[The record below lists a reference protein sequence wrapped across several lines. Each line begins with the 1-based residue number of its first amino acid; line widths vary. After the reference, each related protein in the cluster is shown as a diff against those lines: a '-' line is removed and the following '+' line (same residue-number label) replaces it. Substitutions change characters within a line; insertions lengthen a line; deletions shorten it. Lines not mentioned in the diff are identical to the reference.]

1 MPRVNFAALPLAVRQ
16 GAVVAFPTDTVPA
29 LAVLPPY
36 RDRLYQLKQRDPNK
50 PLILMGATAAELAD
64 YVDWEAF
71 PAALWDTILP
81 HWPGPLTVVL
91 PANPRGQA
99 CNPGQD
105 TLGLRIPNQAIA
117 RRVLQQ
123 TGPLLTTSANRSG
136 EPPAL
141 SLAEIEVLFPA
152 VVVGTADGPGSGQPS
167 TVVAWR
173 GDRWE
178 TLRAGAYPFPN
189 GASP

>member
-16 GAVVAFPTDTVPA
+16 GATAAFPTDTVPA
-29 LAVLPPY
+29 LAVLPAH
-36 RDRLYQLKQRDPNK
+36 RDRLYQLKQRSPDK

-71 PAALWDTILP
+71 PAALWDTVTP
-81 HWPGPLTVVL
+81 HWPGPITVVL
-91 PANPRGQA
+91 PANTRGQA

-117 RRVLQQ
+117 LAVLQQ

-136 EPPAL
+136 EAPAQ
-141 SLAEIEVLFPA
+141 SLAEIEVLFPT
-152 VVVGTADGPGSGQPS
+152 VVVGTADAPGSGQPS

-178 TLRAGAYPFPN
+178 TLRTGAYAFP
-189 GASP
+189 GYKT